1 MVDDKTKRRPQDSS
15 LISLSEAWEVDYWTE
30 RFGVSR
36 DRLRAAAQEVGN
48 STDAVGKYLAK

>member
-15 LISLSEAWEVDYWTE
+15 LISLSEDWEVDYWTE

-36 DRLRAAAQEVGN
+36 DRLRAAVQEVGN